1 MSDWADEL
9 AGVLAADAR
18 ISPSEVVLDL
28 WAVRLRLARQ
38 EGFVAGIEAV
48 REIVVAPPASLT
60 AGTQTIVFHEDGMP
74 S

>member
-18 ISPSEVVLDL
+18 ISPSEEVLDL
-28 WAVRLRLARQ
+28 WAARLRLARQ
-38 EGFVAGIEAV
+38 EGFVAGIGAV
-48 REIVVAPPASLT
+48 REIVVRSGL
-60 AGTQTIVFHEDGMP
+60 P